1 EEAVLQAYTTMYDA
15 YFVDRSLIP
24 PGQLVEVAYEELERD
39 PVGQVRA
46 IYSGL
51 SLGDFDSVR
60 PALESYLASI
70 AGYRKNRHRALDDAM
85 RKRIAEAWSRSFET
99 WGYPR

>member
-1 EEAVLQAYTTMYDA
+1 MYDA
-15 YFVDRSLIP
+15 YFGDRALIP
-24 PGQLVEVAYEELERD
+24 PGQLIEMAYEDLERD

-51 SLGDFDSVR
+51 SLGDFDTFR
-60 PALESYLASI
+60 PALESYVGSI
-70 AGYRKNRHRALDDAM
+70 GDYRKNRHAVLDKAT
-85 RKRIAEAWSRSFET
+85 RQRVAEAWSRSFET